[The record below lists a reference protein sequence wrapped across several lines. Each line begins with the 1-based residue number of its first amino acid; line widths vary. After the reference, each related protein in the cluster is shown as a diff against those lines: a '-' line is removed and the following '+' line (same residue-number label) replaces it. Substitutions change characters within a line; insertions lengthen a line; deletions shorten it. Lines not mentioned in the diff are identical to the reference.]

1 MVPSILSNFGYLNSF
16 FQNIP
21 LGNHD
26 ENPAEALKSKNGN
39 VSEQQRT
46 MKRKSKGKHNFGIIK
61 LQKIQTRLG
70 MQFLR
75 VGELMDI
82 AKK

>member
-1 MVPSILSNFGYLNSF
+1 MVPSILSNFGCLNSL

-39 VSEQQRT
+39 VSEHQRT
-46 MKRKSKGKHNFGIIK
+46 MKRKSKGKNKQFWNKK
-61 LQKIQTRLG
+61 LTKITKNTNSARYAIFTSG
-70 MQFLR
+70 
-75 VGELMDI
+75 
-82 AKK
+82 